1 MSVEDELRSALR
13 REAGA
18 APDATGID
26 VRAAVAAS
34 RARRRPKVTL
44 LATAGSLAVVG
55 VLAVVVPTALRP
67 IPVVSTAD
75 APVAEQAPLSE
86 EAAGGAA
93 SDAALTKRAPA
104 ERIAACTDPM
114 PEPAASAS
122 ASGLELELALPAAI
136 APGASATG
144 VARLTNPTGAT
155 VTGWTTASAAA
166 YLGVDGVVA
175 WRTPGSPGLLATP
188 FALEPGASIEL
199 AVAITAATCGAEDD
213 LVAIETGAFPAD
225 LAALPPGEATVVAA
239 VDVRIDERGPDAPAL
254 LDLVRSA
261 PVSIAVA
268 W

>member
-18 APDATGID
+18 APDARGID

-34 RARRRPKVTL
+34 RARRRPKDAL
-44 LATAGSLAVVG
+44 LTAAGSLAVVG

-67 IPVVSTAD
+67 ISAVSTAD

-86 EAAGGAA
+86 EAAGAA
-93 SDAALTKRAPA
+93 SDDAALTKRAPA
-104 ERIAACTDPM
+104 ERLAACAGPM
-114 PEPAASAS
+114 PESAPS
-122 ASGLELELALPAAI
+122 TSGLELELALPAAI
-136 APGASATG
+136 APGATATG

-175 WRTPGSPGLLATP
+175 WRTPASPGLLATP
-188 FALEPGASIEL
+188 FALEPGASVEL
-199 AVAITAATCGAEDD
+199 PVAITAVMCSAEDD
-213 LVAIETGAFPAD
+213 LVAIETGAFPPD
-225 LAALPPGEATVVAA
+225 LAALPPGEATVVVAI
-239 VDVRIDERGPDAPAL
+239 DVRIEEQGSDAPAL

-261 PVSIAVA
+261 PVTIAIA